1 MSGII
6 KLKQFEEESGM
17 LSMRKE
23 RRLYLLSPLLIL
35 LAAAGIAPGQSGNS
49 NTQGR
54 RTITLNVIARAPEGR
69 LVTKEDFDL
78 YDGGVSQEIETFSRI
93 DAGTRIVLLVDDSSN
108 MKVETPAL
116 QKAMAS
122 VINELYADDEMMV
135 VGYNESAEILEDM
148 TPELEKLQAAHTKLV
163 RKGFPNLFD
172 ALIAVTDALSS
183 QAKTGFDKRAIVLI
197 SDGYDSESKTKFD
210 LALRTL
216 QEQNVMLYA
225 LQVPDRTRGALLRDK
240 PKPPAA
246 LEQLTSATGGAIFP
260 IEKSDEAAKTIADDL
275 RKHWYRLV
283 YSPSGVNPINERRLM
298 LICRDTALALR
309 TKGSHPGRF
318 HQ

>member
-1 MSGII
+1 
-6 KLKQFEEESGM
+6 M
-17 LSMRKE
+17 LSMRKDA
-23 RRLYLLSPLLIL
+23 RLYLLTSLLVLMLGTVIVP
-35 LAAAGIAPGQSGNS
+35 AQSGKS
-49 NTQGR
+49 NPGGR
-54 RTITLNVIARAPEGR
+54 RTVTLNVIARAPEGR
-69 LVTKEDFDL
+69 VVTKDDFDL

-93 DAGTRIVLLVDDSSN
+93 DAGTRIVLLIDDSSSL
-108 MKVETPAL
+108 KVEPDAL
-116 QKAMAS
+116 QKAIAN
-122 VINELYADDEMMV
+122 VINELYADDEMMI

-148 TPELEKLQAAHTKLV
+148 TPDLDKLQAAHAKLL

-172 ALIAVTDALSS
+172 ALIAVSDSLSS

-210 LALRTL
+210 VALRTL
-216 QEQNVMLYA
+216 QDENIMLYA
-225 LQVPDRTRGALLRDK
+225 IQVTDRTRGALLRDK

-246 LEQLTSATGGAIFP
+246 LDQLTSGTGGAIFA
-260 IEKSDEAAKTIADDL
+260 IEKSDEAAKLIADDL

-298 LICRDTALALR
+298 LICRDNAVALR